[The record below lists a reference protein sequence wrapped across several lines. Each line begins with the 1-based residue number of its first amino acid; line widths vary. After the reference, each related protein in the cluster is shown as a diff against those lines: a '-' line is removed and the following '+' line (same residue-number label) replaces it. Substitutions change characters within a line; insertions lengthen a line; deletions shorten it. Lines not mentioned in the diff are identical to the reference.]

1 MKLPLRGS
9 EIRLRRVKVGR
20 KAAFDLKRFPA
31 GERKKRVRTFRKV
44 CRKSFRVSAGEV
56 FYIIA
61 KRYLNLSRRDKFH
74 CAKRNFTFHSANG
87 RISLRA
93 AHTFSIGETGRKYAR
108 EMAGGEGFLEVGI
121 STKSG
126 KRLDME

>member
-1 MKLPLRGS
+1 MPRRGK
-9 EIRLRRVKVGR
+9 I
-20 KAAFDLKRFPA
+20 
-31 GERKKRVRTFRKV
+31 
-44 CRKSFRVSAGEV
+44 
-56 FYIIA
+56 
-61 KRYLNLSRRDKFH
+61 H

-93 AHTFSIGETGRKYAR
+93 ALIFSIGERGGKYAR
-108 EMAGGEGFLEVGI
+108 KMAGGKGILAVGI

>member
-1 MKLPLRGS
+1 MILDKFPRCALVKS
-9 EIRLRRVKVGR
+9 EGRPQAAFDFIFREPGTDASETCRLLILIHRRLRR
-20 KAAFDLKRFPA
+20 
-31 GERKKRVRTFRKV
+31 
-44 CRKSFRVSAGEV
+44 
-56 FYIIA
+56 
-61 KRYLNLSRRDKFH
+61 YLHLPRRGKIH

-93 AHTFSIGETGRKYAR
+93 ALIFSIGETGRKYAR
-108 EMAGGEGFLEVGI
+108 KMAGGEGILAVGI